1 MEMFSELTDGH
12 EFLLCQRDL
21 MREYG
26 MAGTGSAWG
35 DLAVSTDKLKC
46 SGAY

>member
-1 MEMFSELTDGH
+1 MDGH
-12 EFLLCQRDL
+12 EFLLCLRDL

-35 DLAVSTDKLKC
+35 DLAVSTERLKMFLNILMMTDF
-46 SGAY
+46 